1 MDWNGHNGFFA
12 YLGAGSTITDGRIVA
27 NRRNPIFVGII
38 FISFGFFLLLPNP
51 ITLTILALDIALIQ
65 IQVAM
70 EEEYLTKQHGD
81 SYIEYCQHV
90 RRWL

>member
-1 MDWNGHNGFFA
+1 M
-12 YLGAGSTITDGRIVA
+12 GASWRIGIDHA
-27 NRRNPIFVGII
+27 TKTKFIQKGLFKYSRNPIFIGII

-70 EEEYLTKQHGD
+70 EEEYLTKQHGE
-81 SYIEYCQHV
+81 SYIEYCQYI